1 MAPYIWPPALIH
13 MFSGFGAN
21 YKAST
26 DNMGLSH
33 TLHVGFGIRE
43 DMSKQDCAGS
53 FLSLN
58 KNRVKSF
65 PVK

>member
-1 MAPYIWPPALIH
+1 MAQYIRPAALIL
-13 MFSGFGAN
+13 MFSGSGAN

-43 DMSKQDCAGS
+43 DMSKQDL
-53 FLSLN
+53 F
-58 KNRVKSF
+58 
-65 PVK
+65 